1 MIRYFL
7 NASGFELN
15 IISEF
20 YEVSQNRTVNPK
32 CYWLIITNEGDT

>member
-20 YEVSQNRTVNPK
+20 YEVLQNRTLNPK
-32 CYWLIITNEGDT
+32 CYWLILTNEEDA